1 MSSKSKLFMHNLVK
15 KLFPGFFYRA
25 AIKIYIRT
33 RYFLFYLLS
42 KKKIDAVYGIL
53 ADDLSRDTLAA
64 YIYCRRFADPTPL
77 LKLTR
82 PRNLMYFDDLVKLRE
97 DVEVFADIGSLNG
110 NDSKRFARLTNN
122 KYKAIYMFEPDPGS
136 YEKSKEAA
144 KNLQNSHV
152 FNEAVYDK
160 DGEISFK
167 HNLEGGS
174 KISSKKTKQTVQVST
189 IKLDNKKLDPA
200 PTILKM
206 DIEGAEA
213 GALLGARDLIKSNE
227 PTLIVC
233 MYHKKDDVFVLPN
246 LMAELMPCAK
256 LYIRHYGYPEQIS
269 KGPDFLKNLDILTF
283 LSIPFDL
290 VSYAIANESSEP
302 KT

>member
-1 MSSKSKLFMHNLVK
+1 MSIKSKLFINNLAK
-15 KLFPGFFYRA
+15 KLFPGFMYRA
-25 AIKIYIRT
+25 VIRFYIRA
-33 RYFLFYLLS
+33 RYFSFYLLK

-64 YIYCRRFADPTPL
+64 YIHCRRFADPTPL

-82 PRNLMYFDDLVKLRE
+82 PRNLMYFDDLIKLRE
-97 DVEVFADIGSLNG
+97 DEEVFADIGAFNG

-122 KYKAIYMFEPDPGS
+122 KYKAIYLFEPDPGG
-136 YEKSKEAA
+136 YKKSKETA
-144 KNLQNSHV
+144 KNLQNSFS

-167 HNLEGGS
+167 HNLESAS
-174 KISSKKTKQTVQVST
+174 KISSKKTMQTIQVST
-189 IKLDNKKLDPA
+189 VKLDSKKLSPA

-213 GALLGARDLIKSNE
+213 GALRGAKELIRTNT
-227 PTLIVC
+227 PVLIVC
-233 MYHKKDDVFVLPN
+233 IYHKKDDVFVLPN
-246 LMAELMPCAK
+246 LMAELMPGAK

-283 LSIPFDL
+283 ISIPYDL
-290 VSYAIANESSEP
+290 VCYAIPNERSET